1 MTTSWPSAWGNPP
14 SRALIRCQPEDF
26 TVSEEL
32 GFDLSGEGEHVFLYL
47 QKRNL
52 NTMELLQRLAAAS
65 GVPQRDIGVSG
76 LKDRNAVTR
85 QWFSIGM
92 AGRTEPDWQV
102 LEAAGDVQLLER
114 GRHSRKLRRGVH
126 RSNRFRLMLRA
137 VTGERDA
144 LEQRLQQVSQGGVPN
159 YFGAQR
165 FGRNGATLE
174 QARRWARSGG
184 RRLTRAKRGFFLSA
198 LRAYLYNTVL
208 AARVV
213 AGNWNTLSDGDVCIL
228 QGTRSQFT
236 CGIVDEELRS
246 RASSGDVHPGLPL
259 WGRGTSPA
267 SPERDLQQ
275 REALAEHMPLCNFLE
290 SEGLELAWRPARQ
303 LADDF
308 CWQFCDDGALQL
320 DFALGAGC
328 YATALLA
335 EIVQFEQGT
344 SGDIKG

>member
-1 MTTSWPSAWGNPP
+1 MTISWPRAFGDPP

-52 NTMELLQRLAAAS
+52 NTMELLQRLTAVS

-92 AGRTEPDWQV
+92 AGRQEPDWQA
-102 LEAAGDVQLLER
+102 LEAAGDVKILEQ

-126 RSNRFRLMLRA
+126 RANRFRLVLRA

-144 LEQRLQQVSQGGVPN
+144 LEQRLERVRNEGAPN

-165 FGRNGATLE
+165 FGRSGSTLE
-174 QARRWARSGG
+174 QARRWALGGG
-184 RRLTRAKRGFFLSA
+184 RRLTRAKRGLYLSA
-198 LRAYLYNTVL
+198 LRAYLFNTVL
-208 AARVV
+208 ASRVV
-213 AGNWNTLSDGDVCIL
+213 AGNWNRLSDGDVCIL
-228 QGTRSQFT
+228 RGTRSQFT
-236 CGIVDEELRS
+236 CGIVDEELRA
-246 RASSGDVHPGLPL
+246 RASGGDVHPGLPL
-259 WGRGTSPA
+259 WGRGTSAA
-267 SPERDLQQ
+267 SPPRALQH
-275 REALAEHMPLCNFLE
+275 RESLTEQLPLCDFLE
-290 SEGLELAWRPARQ
+290 REGLELAWRPARL

-328 YATALLA
+328 YATALLT

>member
-1 MTTSWPSAWGNPP
+1 MTISWPRAFGDPP

-52 NTMELLQRLAAAS
+52 NTMELLERLTAVS

-76 LKDRNAVTR
+76 MKDRNAVTR

-92 AGRTEPDWQV
+92 AGRQAPDWQA
-102 LEAAGDVQLLER
+102 LEAGGDVKILKQ

-126 RSNRFRLMLRA
+126 RANRFRLVLRA
-137 VTGERDA
+137 VTGEHDA
-144 LEQRLQQVSQGGVPN
+144 LEQRMERVRSEGAPN

-165 FGRNGATLE
+165 FGRSGSTLE
-174 QARRWARSGG
+174 QARRWALGGG
-184 RRLTRAKRGFFLSA
+184 RRLTRAKRGLYLSA

-208 AARVV
+208 ASRVV
-213 AGNWNTLSDGDVCIL
+213 AGNWNCPSDGDVCIL
-228 QGTRSQFT
+228 RGTRSQFT
-236 CGIVDEELRS
+236 CGIVDEKLRA

-259 WGRGTSPA
+259 WGRGTSAA
-267 SPERDLQQ
+267 SPPRALQQ
-275 REALAEHMPLCNFLE
+275 RESLTEQLPLCDFLE
-290 SEGLELAWRPARQ
+290 REGLELAWRPARL

-328 YATALLA
+328 YATALLT

>member
-1 MTTSWPSAWGNPP
+1 MTISWPCAWGEPTA
-14 SRALIRCQPEDF
+14 RALIRCQPEDF

-52 NTMELLQRLAAAS
+52 NTMELLERLAVAS

-92 AGRTEPDWQV
+92 AGRQEPDWHV
-102 LEAAGDVQLLER
+102 LEASGDVQILAQ

-126 RSNRFRLMLRA
+126 RANRFRLVLRS
-137 VTGERDA
+137 VTGEREQ
-144 LEQRLQQVSQGGVPN
+144 LEQRLQRVQLQGAPN

-165 FGRNGATLE
+165 FGRGGSTLE
-174 QARRWARSGG
+174 QARRWAHGGG
-184 RRLTRAKRGFFLSA
+184 RRLTRAKRGLYFSA
-198 LRAYLYNTVL
+198 LRAYLFNTLL
-208 AARVV
+208 AQRVT
-213 AGNWNTLSDGDVCIL
+213 AGNWNSLSDGDLCML
-228 QGTRSQFT
+228 RGTRSQFT
-236 CGIVDEELRS
+236 CDIVDEEMRA

-259 WGRGTSPA
+259 WGKGVSPA
-267 SPERDLQQ
+267 SPQRALQQ
-275 REALAEHMPLCNFLE
+275 RESLAEHKGLCDFLE
-290 SEGLELAWRPARQ
+290 RQGLELAWRPARL

-344 SGDIKG
+344 AGDIQG